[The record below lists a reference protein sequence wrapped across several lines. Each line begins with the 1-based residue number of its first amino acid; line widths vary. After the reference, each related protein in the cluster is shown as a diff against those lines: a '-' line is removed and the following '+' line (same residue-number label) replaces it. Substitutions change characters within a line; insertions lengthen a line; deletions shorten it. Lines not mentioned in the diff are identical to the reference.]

1 MIILYNHIFIYCF
14 TFMKN
19 KHFRKIKTKKSKKN
33 GRRHQS
39 SKKKHS
45 YSHRLQKGGL
55 RQDTNH
61 GEALGITNTW
71 SFNNEATLKSFQ
83 EYIFGSNSYAHL
95 WTTLLEACKSKGI
108 PVYII
113 SNGNLIGIIRTIQLL
128 GLSDDIK
135 EVISTRADDPSKDP
149 KNQETDSSSI
159 PINPVINPERH
170 FAEKTKAEVIKRIM
184 GEEGI
189 PCDSESLVGA
199 FFDDY
204 DENFKG
210 VCESIAH
217 VPTETKKRI
226 MPKDSIFKTLR
237 ANAIYNKLRAFRHSS
252 FLNRL
257 EDNYNFT
264 PLQFLLNAIRGITG
278 QVEEGTT
285 LTDNDR
291 MQIELFKNIRILF
304 LDWDRTVSVWPGA
317 ISFQLAKYYEA
328 LNDVITVS

>member
-1 MIILYNHIFIYCF
+1 
-14 TFMKN
+14 MKN
-19 KHFRKIKTKKSKKN
+19 KHFRKIRTKKSKKN

-71 SFNNEATLKSFQ
+71 SFNNKATLESFQ
-83 EYIFGSNSYAHL
+83 EYIFGSKTYADL
-95 WTTLLEACKSKGI
+95 WTKLLKACKDKGI

-135 EVISTRADDPSKDP
+135 EVISTRADDPSRDP
-149 KNQETDSSSI
+149 KNEQTDSSSV
-159 PINPVINPERH
+159 PINPVINAERH
-170 FAEKTKAEVIKRIM
+170 FAEKTKAAVIEQIM

-189 PCDSESLVGA
+189 ACNSESLVGA

-204 DENFKG
+204 DENFYG
-210 VCESIAH
+210 VCKSIIH
-217 VPTETKKRI
+217 VPTETGKRI
-226 MPKDSIFKTLR
+226 MPKDSIFITRETLK
-237 ANAIYNKLRAFRHSS
+237 ANAIYDKLRAFRHSS
-252 FLNRL
+252 LLNRL

-264 PLQFLLNAIRGITG
+264 PQQFLLNAIRGITG
-278 QVEEGTT
+278 QVEEGAT
-285 LTDNDR
+285 LTDNDK
-291 MQIELFKNIRILF
+291 MQIEWFKNIRILF

-317 ISFQLAKYYEA
+317 ISFQLARYYDA
-328 LNDVITVS
+328 LKDVITVS